1 MPRGRG
7 KGRRSGWIALAALAL
22 ACANPTESPS
32 TSRPTPDDDAQA
44 GWVGDALC
52 RSCHSVEASHWDRT
66 LHAAAFAANPRSLLE
81 TRACEACH
89 GPGREHVGAPTRA
102 TIVAFTQGAEQSPA
116 EMNAMCQQCHRGG
129 ALLHWVGST
138 HEVREL
144 ACSDCHNPMARSSA
158 QSLLRRENAS
168 ATCLSCH
175 PAQRAEFSKRSHMP
189 LLEGKISCADCHA
202 PHGSATAPLLRGDD
216 VNALCTSC
224 HAEKRG
230 PFLWEHAPV
239 RESCLNCH
247 APHGSNHE
255 DLLVSALPLLCQEC
269 HSPIDNPNFGHPAG
283 LSTAQNLPGR
293 PLADDRAMNRGC
305 LNCHSQIHG
314 SNHPS
319 GPRFHR

>member
-1 MPRGRG
+1 MGRVAG
-7 KGRRSGWIALAALAL
+7 GGALAALLL
-22 ACANPTESPS
+22 ACAQPAE
-32 TSRPTPDDDAQA
+32 TPDANAATPLAAPDV
-44 GWVGDALC
+44 GYVGDALC
-52 RSCHSVEASHWDRT
+52 RGCHSVEASHWDRT
-66 LHAAAFAANPRSLLE
+66 LHAQSFGPNARTDLE
-81 TRACEACH
+81 RHTCEACH
-89 GPGREHVGAPTRA
+89 GPGRAHVGEPTKA
-102 TIVAFTQGAEQSPA
+102 TIVAFTQGAEQEPA

-129 ALLHWVGST
+129 PLLYWVGST
-138 HEVREL
+138 HELRAL

-158 QSLLRRENAS
+158 QSLLRRETAS

-175 PAQRAEFSKRSHMP
+175 PVQRAEFSKRSHMP
-189 LLEGKISCADCHA
+189 LLEGKISCVDCHA
-202 PHGSATAPLLRGDD
+202 PHGSATAPLLRADD
-216 VNALCTSC
+216 VNTLCTSC

-255 DLLVSALPLLCQEC
+255 DLLLTALPLLCQEC
-269 HSPIDNPNFGHPAG
+269 HSPIDSPNFGHPAG
-283 LSTAQNLPGR
+283 LLSRQNLPRAGA
-293 PLADDRAMNRGC
+293 PDDRLMNRGC